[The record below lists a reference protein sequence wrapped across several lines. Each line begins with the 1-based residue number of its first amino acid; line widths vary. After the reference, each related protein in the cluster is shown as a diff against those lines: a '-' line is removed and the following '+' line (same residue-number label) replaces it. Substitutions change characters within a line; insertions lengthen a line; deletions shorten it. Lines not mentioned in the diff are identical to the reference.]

1 MYLQTKKVV
10 VIYIVT
16 IITFISIV
24 SSLYD
29 QTQDKLTQISVIS
42 SEEFSYKV
50 SFAQNIY
57 SEFAIDAE
65 SSSNIS
71 TYASSLYQ
79 LTSNSTAQLNNIVSS
94 SELLIIVGDGFNETI
109 EDLVTENPEKQFVMI
124 ENSMEFD
131 QDNVYQINIDYE
143 EVFSAIDRVSNEDEQ
158 SLVILSDEFS
168 KLSENQYYSNSIA
181 NNPNVRLEVIS
192 NTTDNVAIKQQI
204 NKDLNNGFVNVYN
217 LSPYNNSSLLEIIN
231 TFNENVDQSNAK
243 VVDSEVGSEVVKKNQ
258 QNVHLKFLSLND
270 SEYISQQSNIEAY
283 HYDISEEINEAIDA
297 TLKEKLMHGNTEVS
311 ISTKS

>member
-10 VIYIVT
+10 IIYIVT
-16 IITFISIV
+16 IITFVSIV

-57 SEFAIDAE
+57 SELAINAE

-94 SELLIIVGDGFNETI
+94 SQLLIIVGDGFNQNI
-109 EDLVTENPEKQFVMI
+109 EELITENPEKQFVMV
-124 ENSMEFD
+124 ENSMEFK
-131 QDNVYQINIDYE
+131 QDNVYQINIDYNQI
-143 EVFSAIDRVSNEDEQ
+143 FSAIDRVSNEDEQ

-168 KLSENQYYSNSIA
+168 KLSENEYYASSIA
-181 NNPNVRLEVIS
+181 NNTNVRLEVIS

-231 TFNENVDQSNAK
+231 TYNEKSKQTIDE
-243 VVDSEVGSEVVKKNQ
+243 VDSSETTSEQ
-258 QNVHLKFLSLND
+258 AQNIDTNVQLNFLSLND
-270 SEYISQQSNIEAY
+270 GEYFTQDINVKAY
-283 HYDISEEINEAIDA
+283 HYDISEEINDAINA
-297 TLKEKLMHGNTEVS
+297 TLKEKLINGSTEVS
-311 ISTKS
+311 ISNKS